1 MIIIILTRTG
11 GITVVKKY
19 DGTSAEFLERTVT
32 EPARLGV
39 LAVNCL
45 KSISAGEGPFRLRAR
60 FTINVTDLVD
70 TSRDGTLDLMVATSA
85 PDLAEVIIAAE
96 AAGKLRAE
104 NREVLVRADFIQ
116 TRVVLFIEDRVVG
129 QLYAAADNRSL
140 QLDIAELPEKWDIGD
155 RLLSFVDP
163 DLLPFEVI
171 VV

>member
-1 MIIIILTRTG
+1 
-11 GITVVKKY
+11 VVKKY

-32 EPARLGV
+32 EPNRLGV

-45 KSISAGEGPFRLRAR
+45 KAIVAGPGPFRLWAR

-70 TSRDGTLDLMVATSA
+70 TSRDGTLDLTITTSA
-85 PDLAEVIIAAE
+85 PDLAKVIIAAD

-140 QLDIAELPEKWDIGD
+140 QLDIKEPSEAWDIGN
-155 RLLSFVDP
+155 RLLSFVNP
-163 DLLPFEVI
+163 GLLPFEVI